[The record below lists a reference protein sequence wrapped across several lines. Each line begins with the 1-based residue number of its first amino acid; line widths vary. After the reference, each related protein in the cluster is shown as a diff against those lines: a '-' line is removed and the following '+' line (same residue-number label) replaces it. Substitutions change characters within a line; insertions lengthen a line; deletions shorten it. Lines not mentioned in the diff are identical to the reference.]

1 MLKRILIPQ
10 LVYLELFLHF
20 VYNYILLHS
29 GDEFLSAQNLLDE
42 LIKTLP
48 FRVYGRGAVL
58 TLLREMGFQVK
69 NKTPIEVI
77 DIFRDDNSGELVCKL
92 TPDGTGELTAAL
104 TNLKLDIKHP
114 LYQKVKNYQAEVSEA
129 LGKIDE
135 EDTRQTS
142 IDQEDRGGFRVGNL
156 YKNK

>member
-1 MLKRILIPQ
+1 M
-10 LVYLELFLHF
+10 
-20 VYNYILLHS
+20 
-29 GDEFLSAQNLLDE
+29 SAQTLLDE
-42 LIKTLP
+42 LIKCLP
-48 FRVYGRGAVL
+48 LKVYGRGAVL

-69 NKTPIEVI
+69 NKTPLEVI

-92 TPDGTGELTAAL
+92 TPDGTGEFTAAL

-114 LYQKVKNYQAEVSEA
+114 LYQEVKNYQAEVSEA
-129 LGKIDE
+129 LGKLDE